1 MANALTGNITFK
13 MAWDFVNGLDLS
25 DTTDDLDIS
34 WGTTVANGT
43 GKDQCDLIFHDQRTL
58 AATSEDFDLTGT
70 EVQAFGG
77 APLTVDFVKVKGLFI
92 HNTSTTAGENLSIG
106 GAAGTQFV
114 DWVGNANDEVVI
126 GPDGIFA
133 LWNPSAAGYA
143 VGAGATDLLKIDSGA
158 ATIVYDIVV
167 VGTTA

>member
-1 MANALTGNITFK
+1 MATALAGNITFK
-13 MAWDFVNGLDLS
+13 MAWDFINDIDLS

-34 WGTTVANGT
+34 WGTTVADGT
-43 GKDQCDLIFHDQRTL
+43 GKDQCDLLWHDQRTL
-58 AATSEDFDLTGT
+58 AATSEDLDLTGT
-70 EVQAFGG
+70 ETGIFSAT
-77 APLTVDFVKVKGLFI
+77 ADFVKVKGLFI
-92 HNTSTTAGENLSIG
+92 KNTSTTAGENLSIG

-114 DWVGNANDEVVI
+114 NWVSNADDEIVI

-143 VGAGATDLLKIDSGA
+143 VGAGASDLLKIDSGA
-158 ATIVYDIVV
+158 ATIIYDIVV